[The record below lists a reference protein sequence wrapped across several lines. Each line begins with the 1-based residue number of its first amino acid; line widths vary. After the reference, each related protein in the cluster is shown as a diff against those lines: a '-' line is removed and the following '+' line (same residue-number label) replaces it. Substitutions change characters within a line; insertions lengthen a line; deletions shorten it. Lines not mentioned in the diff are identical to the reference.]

1 MAAGGTSIVV
11 GWDLSDSVRAAVWWA
26 AREAGSRQLPL
37 VLVHVFTWPFAEYTP
52 IRMPGGGDGGSTE
65 PVQQALRRALDDLV
79 EGCHQIA
86 PELEIRTELRNGDPA
101 HELGAL
107 SDEAELLVLGGPVGD
122 QDPGIG
128 STSAELV
135 TRRSSSP
142 VVVVRGDPQ
151 RGASGPVVVGVDG
164 SPVSAAA
171 VEFAFA
177 YAWRHRRELVAVHAW
192 SDLPLEPFAQVDSW
206 DTAWGEVR
214 GQAEEVLA
222 GGLAGYGERYP
233 DLVVRREVVPEKP
246 AAALFR
252 EVAEGG
258 LLVVGSHGRG
268 RIRRALLGSVSHAA
282 VNRAPAPVVV
292 VRTGVG

>member
-1 MAAGGTSIVV
+1 MAAGGRPIVV
-11 GWDLSDSVRAAVWWA
+11 GWDLSDSSRRAVWWA
-26 AREAGSRQLPL
+26 AREASSRGVDLL
-37 VLVHVFTWPFAEYTP
+37 LVHVFTWPFEEFTP
-52 IRMPGGGDGGSTE
+52 IRVAGADDTTE

-79 EGCHQIA
+79 ESCHQID
-86 PELEIRTELRNGDPA
+86 PELDVRTELRNGDPA

-107 SDEAELLVLGGPVGD
+107 SEEAELLVLGGPSGD
-122 QDPGIG
+122 EVPGIG

-135 TRRSSSP
+135 SRRASTA

-151 RGASGPVVVGVDG
+151 RTTGPVVVGVDG

-171 VEFAFA
+171 VAFAFD
-177 YAWRHRRELVAVHAW
+177 YAARHDRELVAVHAW
-192 SDLPLEPFAQVDSW
+192 SDLPLEPFAQTGTW

-214 GQAEEVLA
+214 EEAEQVVA
-222 GGLAGYGERYP
+222 AALAGYREQYP
-233 DLVVRREVVPEKP
+233 DVVVRREVAPEKP

-252 EVAEGG
+252 EAADGG

-282 VNRAPAPVVV
+282 VNRAPAPVAV
-292 VRTGVG
+292 VRAGTG

>member
-1 MAAGGTSIVV
+1 MAAGGMPIVV
-11 GWDLSDSVRAAVWWA
+11 GWDLSDSSRRAVWWA
-26 AREAGSRQLPL
+26 AREAGSRDLPL

-52 IRMPGGGDGGSTE
+52 VRVPGGDDGSTE
-65 PVQQALRRALDDLV
+65 PVQQALRRAVDDLI

-86 PELEIRTELRNGDPA
+86 PHLEVRTELRNGDPA
-101 HELGAL
+101 HELGTL
-107 SDEAELLVLGGPVGD
+107 SDEAELLVLGGPAGD
-122 QDPGIG
+122 EQPGIG

-135 TRRSSSP
+135 SRRSSSP

-151 RGASGPVVVGVDG
+151 RGAAGPVVVGVDG
-164 SPVSAAA
+164 SSVSSSA
-171 VEFAFA
+171 VAFAFD
-177 YAWRHRRELVAVHAW
+177 YAWRHDRQLVAVHAW

-214 GQAEEVLA
+214 GEAREVLESGVA
-222 GGLAGYGERYP
+222 EYLEQYP
-233 DLVVRREVVPEKP
+233 DVVVRREVAPEKP

-252 EVAEGG
+252 QVADGG

-282 VNRAPAPVVV
+282 VNRAPAPVAV
-292 VRTGVG
+292 VRTRTS

>member
-1 MAAGGTSIVV
+1 MTAGGMPIVV
-11 GWDLSDSVRAAVWWA
+11 GWDLSDSARRAVWWA
-26 AREAGSRQLPL
+26 AREAANRERPL
-37 VLVHVFTWPFAEYTP
+37 VLVHVFTWPFTEDTP
-52 IRMPGGGDGGSTE
+52 VRVPGGDSDSTE
-65 PVQQALRRALDDLV
+65 PVQQALRRAVDDLV

-86 PELEIRTELRNGDPA
+86 PDLEVRAELRNGDPA

-107 SDEAELLVLGGPVGD
+107 SDEAELLVLGGPTGAEE
-122 QDPGIG
+122 PGIG

-135 TRRSSSP
+135 ARKSSRP
-142 VVVVRGDPQ
+142 VVVVRGDPR
-151 RGASGPVVVGVDG
+151 RGESGPVVVGVDG
-164 SPVSAAA
+164 SSVSDPA
-171 VEFAFA
+171 VAFAFD
-177 YAWRHRRELVAVHAW
+177 YAWRHERELVAVHAW

-214 GQAEEVLA
+214 GEAEEALA
-222 GGLAGYGERYP
+222 NGVAGYRERYP

-282 VNRAPAPVVV
+282 VNRAPAPVAV
-292 VRTGVG
+292 VRTGTN